1 LSFQLWLSSWLVSR
15 LFWWCEM
22 PIVNSAPV
30 MNRAKNVSSTATAK
44 PSKASTLTKDRAEA
58 LTSLG
63 QFAQVPLIAT
73 KQFADAGAVS
83 LYWPG
88 VATEL
93 ANLAESQP
101 AIAKLIDPLMQ
112 VGPYSALIMAVLPF
126 VLQIGVNHRMVSPGA
141 MGTVPATSLSSQVE
155 ASLAK
160 QELEALTIQRD
171 AEKEAAEMRAEIAA
185 SRKALAELNSES
197 A

>member
-1 LSFQLWLSSWLVSR
+1 
-15 LFWWCEM
+15 M
-22 PIVNSAPV
+22 PITNAPPPST
-30 MNRAKNVSSTATAK
+30 KNTSSTTK
-44 PSKASTLTKDRAEA
+44 VSKADSLTKDRAEA

-88 VATEL
+88 VATEV
-93 ANLAESQP
+93 AKLAESQP

-126 VLQIGVNHRMVSPGA
+126 VLQIGVNHGMVSAGA
-141 MGTVPATSLSSQVE
+141 MGTVPKTSLSAQVE

-171 AEKEAAEMRAEIAA
+171 AERESAAVRQEIAE
-185 SRKALAELNSES
+185 SRKALADMAE
-197 A
+197 AA